1 MKKLIFTIL
10 MLCTFGLTY
19 SQWVSNYGSLPGDVN
34 FSNAK
39 GNAVT
44 TDANGYSYV
53 TGFSSELTTQNDIVT
68 IKYTP
73 TGDTVWTR
81 SYNGTSNLND
91 EGNGICVDSYGNVY
105 VVGTAQFTGKS
116 YDIVILKYSPD
127 GSFRWVNQYSAVD
140 SPLQDRGLAIAVDVD
155 GFIYITGYSTDIDG
169 YNNIF
174 TRKCGPEGNVIWS
187 ATEEGSSGKD
197 AQGLAIAVGPAG
209 NVYVTGYI
217 TATNGYTDIAI
228 YKYSSEGISE
238 WTRTVNGPAGSED
251 KAWGIVVDETDN
263 IYIGGYVTV
272 SLNNTDCYTA
282 KYNSNG
288 TLLWSKTYA
297 GGGGTTDKAWGIV
310 VDTDGS
316 IFISGESTDANMNT
330 NYVTIK
336 YSAAGAQLW
345 ASAYNGTGNGDDRAE
360 AIGIIKNSDN
370 SRSIV
375 VTGKSWGTQ
384 ANYDYATVRYN
395 GSNGVQS
402 QTSRYSFTG
411 SSNDIAKDVAVST
424 NNKVFI
430 TGFSQLIIDG
440 PLAQCYIS
448 TLMLDWG
455 ESSELITENN
465 IPQSFKLQQN
475 YPNPFNPSTTIKF
488 DLSEASEVKLVVY
501 DMLGRE
507 NTVLINQYLAAGSY
521 TFSFTGSNLSSGIYF
536 YELRAGS
543 YRDIK
548 KMTLVK

>member
-10 MLCTFGLTY
+10 MLCTFSLTY

-34 FSNAK
+34 FANAK

-81 SYNGTSNLND
+81 SYNGTASLND
-91 EGNGICVDSYGNVY
+91 EGTGICVDNAGNVY

-116 YDIVILKYSPD
+116 YDIVILKYSAD
-127 GSFRWVNQYSAVD
+127 GTYRWINQHFAVD
-140 SPLQDRGLAIAVDVD
+140 APLQDKGLAIAVDAS
-155 GFIYITGYSTDIDG
+155 GFIYITGYTTEADG

-174 TRKCGPEGNVIWS
+174 TRKCDPEGGVMWS
-187 ATEEGSSGKD
+187 ATADGSSGKD

-228 YKYSSEGISE
+228 YKYSSEGIFE
-238 WTRTVNGPAGSED
+238 WTRTVNGPASSED

-272 SLNNTDCYTA
+272 SSGNTDCYTA
-282 KYNSNG
+282 KFNSSG
-288 TLLWSKTYA
+288 VLLWSKTFE
-297 GGGGTTDKAWGIV
+297 GSGISIDKAWGIV
-310 VDTDGS
+310 VDTDGAV
-316 IFISGESTDANMNT
+316 FITGETTDADGNV
-330 NYVTIK
+330 NYITIK
-336 YSAAGAQLW
+336 YSAAGAQQW
-345 ASAYNGTGNGDDRAE
+345 QAVYNGLGNGEDRSAS
-360 AIGIIKNSDN
+360 IGIIRNSDN
-370 SRSIV
+370 SKSIV
-375 VTGKSWGTQ
+375 VTGKSWGVSD
-384 ANYDYATVRYN
+384 NYDYATIRYN
-395 GSNGVQS
+395 SSNGVQS
-402 QTSRYSFTG
+402 QLNRYSFTG
-411 SSNDIAKDVAVST
+411 NSNDIAKDVAVSP

-440 PLAQCYIS
+440 PQAPSYIS

-455 ESSELITENN
+455 ASSELITENN
-465 IPQSFKLQQN
+465 TPKSFELQQN
-475 YPNPFNPSTTIKF
+475 YPNPFNPSTTIRF
-488 DLSEASEVKLVVY
+488 VLSEAGSVKLAVY

-507 NTVLINQYLAAGSY
+507 NTVLINQHLEAGSY
-521 TFSFTGSNLSSGIYF
+521 SFSFSGSNLSSGIYF
-536 YELRAGS
+536 YELKAGS